1 MSNTVTCEK
10 CGKKIFLDKS
20 NWKVMDHGGYVHNK
34 CPASKDSILTS
45 EEQLSY
51 HKLMDRIK
59 YHQINNPK
67 GYILETGV
75 NYKYAAQR
83 IKALKDDGYSYDDQL
98 YALDKI
104 VEIQNG
110 FLGFGS
116 VVNNIVRLI
125 AERNKQQ
132 EQIDKVK
139 TDKITDEVKFKF
151 DLADD
156 DFSW

>member
-1 MSNTVTCEK
+1 MANTGTCEK

-20 NWKVMDHGGYVHNK
+20 NWKIMDQGGYVHNK
-34 CPASKDSILTS
+34 CPASKNTLLTV

-51 HKLMDRIK
+51 RDLMDRIK

-83 IKALKDDGYSYDDQL
+83 IKGLKDDGYSYEDQL

-116 VVNNIVRLI
+116 VVNNIVRLV
-125 AERNKQQ
+125 AERDKQQ
-132 EQIDKVK
+132 DQLSKIK
-139 TDKITDEVKFKF
+139 TDTFTDEVKFKF

-156 DFSW
+156 EFKW